1 MFGIVIKCSYLCS
14 GLEDNCGVMKNPFD
28 KILNWYFTKNSLP
41 YWCILFIDCAIIIC
55 SGFIVYLLFR
65 SIDILLLNA
74 IRLMNTMLIFT
85 AVSVIGFRIFHTYSG
100 FMRYASFVD
109 LMRVTYGN
117 LVNLALALAADIVI
131 DTLPLRLFVHF
142 STTRIFLIYVI
153 ATLLMWG
160 LRIFVKTLYD
170 VAFSNSRA
178 IRVLIYGTMTGGVGL
193 AKMIMNQRPRHYVVK
208 GFITHYRKTK
218 HQEILG
224 ERVYTIDEDIAD
236 IIRSN
241 DIEAVIVSPY
251 RAADFR
257 NNQAMQDTILAAGA
271 KILMAQGAREMI
283 SDDDEYS
290 QEEFNALQL
299 REVSVEELLPRD
311 EIRVDLKSVEELLK
325 GQRVLITGSAG
336 SIGSEIVRQV
346 ASFHPAALMLID
358 QAETPQHDIRLMMAR
373 EFPNIKAET
382 VVTSITHQLRMD
394 DIFRTFRPD
403 YVFHAAAYK
412 HVPMMEDNPSEAVI
426 NNIGGTKVIADL
438 SVKYGVKKFVMVS
451 TDKAVNP
458 TNVMG
463 CSKRICEIYV
473 QSLDQ
478 AIKEKRVA
486 NHIQS
491 LSNDESFITASQ
503 MGGPA
508 VRTQFVTTRFGNV
521 LGSNGS
527 VIPLFRE
534 QIKNGG
540 PVTVTDER
548 IVRFFM
554 LIPEAC
560 KLVLEAGTK
569 GNGGE
574 IFVFDMGQP
583 VKIADL
589 AKRMIKL
596 SGAKNVEIKFTG
608 LRPGEKLYEEVL
620 NELEGTKPT
629 FHEKIRIA
637 EVREYDYDDVCKEIN
652 DLIEISKRYDDMK
665 TVQKMKEIVPE
676 YKSNNSVYEQL
687 DKNQENTPH
696 LIAKVS

>member
-1 MFGIVIKCSYLCS
+1 MR
-14 GLEDNCGVMKNPFD
+14 NPFD

-41 YWCILFIDCAIIIC
+41 YWCIFLIDCAIVMASCAFVYWLFNNLIIL
-55 SGFIVYLLFR
+55 V
-65 SIDILLLNA
+65 DNA
-74 IRLMNTMLIFT
+74 LPVFLTSLVFTM
-85 AVSVIGFRIFHTYSG
+85 VSVVGFRIFHTYSG

-109 LMRVTYGN
+109 LMRVAYGN
-117 LVNLALALAADIVI
+117 MINLGLALVVDFLLQEVPIKIFAY
-131 DTLPLRLFVHF
+131 FN
-142 STTRIFLIYVI
+142 TTSIFLTFIV
-153 ATLLMWG
+153 ATLLMWA
-160 LRIFVKTLYD
+160 LRVFVKTLYD

-178 IRVLIYGTMTGGVGL
+178 MRVLIYGAMTGGVGL
-193 AKMIMNQRPRHYVVK
+193 AKMIQNQRPRRYVVK
-208 GFITHYRKTK
+208 GFITHYQKAR
-218 HQEILG
+218 HQQILG
-224 ERVYTIDEDIAD
+224 EMIYCADEDLAT
-236 IIRSN
+236 IIKQN
-241 DIEAVIVSPY
+241 DIEGVIVSPY
-251 RAADFR
+251 RVAEFR
-257 NNQAMQDTILAAGA
+257 SNQAIQDVIIGAGA
-271 KILMAQGAREMI
+271 KILMAQGAKEFI
-283 SDDDEYS
+283 SGDMPIS
-290 QEEFNALQL
+290 QETFGQLQL

-346 ASFHPAALMLID
+346 ANFHPASLMLID
-358 QAETPQHDIRLMMAR
+358 QAETPQHDIRLMMAKD
-373 EFPNIKAET
+373 FPEIKAET
-382 VVTSITHQLRMD
+382 VVTSIIHQLRMD
-394 DIFRTFRPD
+394 EIFRTFRPD

-412 HVPMMEDNPSEAVI
+412 HVPMMEDNPSEAVV
-426 NNIGGTKVIADL
+426 NNILGTKIIADL

-486 NHIQS
+486 SHIQQ
-491 LSNDESFITASQ
+491 LGNEESFITASQ
-503 MGGPA
+503 MGSPS

-637 EVREYDYDDVCKEIN
+637 EVREYDYDVVCKDIDE
-652 DLIEISKRYDDMK
+652 LIEISKHYDDMK
-665 TVQKMKEIVPE
+665 TVQKMKDIVPE
-676 YKSNNSVYEQL
+676 FKSNNSIYEQL
-687 DKNQENTPH
+687 DKQKENTSH
-696 LIAKVS
+696 KSKLISLN

>member
-1 MFGIVIKCSYLCS
+1 MRRS
-14 GLEDNCGVMKNPFD
+14 FD

-41 YWCILFIDCAIIIC
+41 YWCILLIDCLSVGA
-55 SGFIVYLLFR
+55 SGLLSYWIFNSLSVVVER
-65 SIDILLLNA
+65 AFPLLNTLVCFV
-74 IRLMNTMLIFT
+74 IL
-85 AVSVIGFRIFHTYSG
+85 SVPGFRLFHTYSG
-100 FMRYASFVD
+100 FMRYSSFVD
-109 LMRVTYGN
+109 LMRVVYGN
-117 LVNLALALAADIVI
+117 TVSVVLVLLADQILNYYYVDY
-131 DTLPLRLFVHF
+131 FVNF
-142 STTRIFLIYVI
+142 STTCICLTYLF
-153 ATLLMWG
+153 ATLFMWG
-160 LRIFVKTLYD
+160 LRVFVRTLFD

-178 IRVLIYGTMTGGVGL
+178 LRVLIYGVVTDGVGI
-193 AKMIMNQRPRHYVVK
+193 AKSIRTQRPRRFVVK
-208 GFITHYRKTK
+208 GFVSQGKNTK
-218 HQEILG
+218 HLEVMG
-224 ERVYTIDEDIAD
+224 EKVYSADEDIAT
-236 IIRSN
+236 IIKEN
-241 DIEAVIVSPY
+241 DIEGVLVSPS
-251 RAADFR
+251 RVKDFR
-257 NNQAMQDTILAAGA
+257 NNQALQDSILGAGA
-271 KILMAQGAREMI
+271 KIFMAQGAKELNPN
-283 SDDDEYS
+283 DEDLND
-290 QEEFNALQL
+290 EEIGNLQM
-299 REVSVEELLPRD
+299 REVSVEELLPRS

-325 GQRVLITGSAG
+325 GTRVLITGSAG

-346 ASFHPAALMLID
+346 AAFKPAKMMLID

-373 EFPNIKAET
+373 DFPDIEAEV
-382 VVTSITHQLRMD
+382 VVTSISRQRRMEE
-394 DIFRTFRPD
+394 IFSTFRPD

-412 HVPMMEDNPSEAVI
+412 HVPMMEDNPSEAVL
-426 NNIGGTKVIADL
+426 NNIWGTKIIADYA
-438 SVKYGVKKFVMVS
+438 VKYGVKKFVMIS

-478 AIKEKRVA
+478 AIKNKKTSEYLHLLNNK
-486 NHIQS
+486 QS
-491 LSNDESFITASQ
+491 AEHKQTY
-503 MGGPA
+503 
-508 VRTQFVTTRFGNV
+508 RTQFVTTRFGNV

-596 SGAKNVEIKFTG
+596 SGARNVEIKFTG

-629 FHEKIRIA
+629 FHEKIRVA
-637 EVREYDYDDVCKEIN
+637 EVRECEFAEISRQV
-652 DLIEISKRYDDMK
+652 DELVEISKHYNDME
-665 TVQKMKEIVPE
+665 TVRKMKEIVPE
-676 YKSNNSVYEQL
+676 YKSNNSVYEVL
-687 DKNQENTPH
+687 DK
-696 LIAKVS
+696 

>member
-1 MFGIVIKCSYLCS
+1 
-14 GLEDNCGVMKNPFD
+14 MKNPFD

-41 YWCILFIDCAIIIC
+41 YWCIFLIDCAIVMFSC
-55 SGFIVYLLFR
+55 ALVYW
-65 SIDILLLNA
+65 
-74 IRLMNTMLIFT
+74 IFNNL
-85 AVSVIGFRIFHTYSG
+85 VSLVDNVLPVFLTSLVFTLVCVVGFRIFHTYSG

-117 LVNLALALAADIVI
+117 LINLVLALIADMLLQ
-131 DTLPLRLFVHF
+131 TLPIKIFAYF
-142 STTRIFLIYVI
+142 NTTSIFLIFI
-153 ATLLMWG
+153 FATLLMWA
-160 LRIFVKTLYD
+160 LRVFVKTLYD

-178 IRVLIYGTMTGGVGL
+178 MRVLIYGAMTGGVGL
-193 AKMIMNQRPRHYVVK
+193 AKMIQNQRPRRYVVK
-208 GFITHYRKTK
+208 GFITHYQKAR
-218 HQEILG
+218 HSQIMG
-224 ERVYTIDEDIAD
+224 ETVYTAD
-236 IIRSN
+236 DDLAHIIKEN
-241 DIEAVIVSPY
+241 DIEGVIVSPY
-251 RAADFR
+251 RVQEFR
-257 NNQAMQDTILAAGA
+257 NNQTIQDVIIGAGA
-271 KILMAQGAREMI
+271 KIMMAQGAKEFISGEM
-283 SDDDEYS
+283 EMT
-290 QEEFNALQL
+290 QEEFGQLQL

-358 QAETPQHDIRLMMAR
+358 QAETPQHDIRLMMSK
-373 EFPNIKAET
+373 EFPEIKAET

-394 DIFRTFRPD
+394 DIFHTFRPD

-426 NNIGGTKVIADL
+426 NNILGTKIIADL

-478 AIKEKRVA
+478 AIKDKRVTS
-486 NHIQS
+486 HIQS
-491 LSNDESFITASQ
+491 LGNEESFITASQ
-503 MGGPA
+503 MGGPM

-637 EVREYDYDDVCKEIN
+637 EVREYDYDEVCKDINNLVEIA
-652 DLIEISKRYDDMK
+652 KRYDDMK

-687 DKNQENTPH
+687 DKNQNDTSH
-696 LIAKVS
+696 KSKLISLNK

>member
-1 MFGIVIKCSYLCS
+1 
-14 GLEDNCGVMKNPFD
+14 
-28 KILNWYFTKNSLP
+28 
-41 YWCILFIDCAIIIC
+41 
-55 SGFIVYLLFR
+55 
-65 SIDILLLNA
+65 
-74 IRLMNTMLIFT
+74 MNTMLIFT
-85 AVSVIGFRIFHTYSG
+85 MVSVFGFRLFHTYSG

-117 LVNLALALAADIVI
+117 VVNLALALVADIFI

-142 STTRIFLIYVI
+142 NTTRIFLIYLV
-153 ATLLMWG
+153 ATLMMWG

-178 IRVLIYGTMTGGVGL
+178 LRVLIYGTMTGGVGL
-193 AKMIMNQRPRHYVVK
+193 AKMIQNQRPRHYVVK
-208 GFITHYRKTK
+208 GFVTHYQKAK
-218 HQEILG
+218 HQDILG
-224 ERVYTIDEDIAD
+224 EPVYMVDDDLAE
-236 IIRSN
+236 IIKSN
-241 DIEAVIVSPY
+241 DIDAVIVSPY

-257 NNQAMQDTILAAGA
+257 NNQAMQDVILGAGA
-271 KILMAQGAREMI
+271 KILMAQGTREMTP
-283 SDDDEYS
+283 DDELS
-290 QEEFNALQL
+290 QDEFNSLQL
-299 REVSVEELLPRD
+299 REVGVEELLPRD

-346 ASFHPAALMLID
+346 ASFHPAAMMLID
-358 QAETPQHDIRLMMAR
+358 QAETPQHDIRLMMSK

-394 DIFRTFRPD
+394 DIFHTFRPD

-426 NNIGGTKVIADL
+426 NNILGTKIIADL

-478 AIKEKRVA
+478 AIKDKRVTS
-486 NHIQS
+486 HIQS
-491 LSNDESFITASQ
+491 LGNEESFITASQ
-503 MGGPA
+503 MGGPM

-637 EVREYDYDDVCKEIN
+637 EVREYDYDEVCRDINNLVEIA
-652 DLIEISKRYDDMK
+652 KRYDDMK

-687 DKNQENTPH
+687 DKKEETSSQKSK
-696 LIAKVS
+696 LVSLNK